1 MARLTSSDDESES
14 RTAAVGLKSE
24 ARQKG
29 QVNSATSPTIDSS
42 ISPQSPTMGNTPSQ
56 TTAGVPSQGGP
67 EDVTSST
74 SDAAGIMASAPAGL
88 GNNRLATGFRT
99 APPRPAA
106 SDESQPGI
114 CERDGPLN
122 PSILSGD
129 SVDDA
134 IEISDNEQEESD
146 DGGMVINIDRTQHH
160 HFSDDMILDHD
171 EREGGDTEEEEQD
184 EEEEEEEGETHSE
197 AEGDTESEASTTET
211 TQPLSS
217 TERDAHDQLQGD
229 LERFSGTVTRELP
242 THSTAADAPIRS
254 GPLLVDLSPDELE
267 LQLKYAFFHVS
278 LKNIDLSQPAVC
290 LSCLQSG
297 HAERDCPEMT
307 CIHCS
312 ASHSS
317 RLCPQLQRCSKCRD
331 RGHSAES
338 CPAGL
343 KVTTIP
349 CDICGTSN
357 HVEQACPQRFLPS
370 YGTSDTGPTK
380 LWISCCICASKS
392 HLVGDCP
399 RANQAAAAR
408 WSLRSFAPDQ
418 ITNLSLASGMK
429 QREREVANRGLRP
442 EGLKIR
448 GRAALHSARSPSGRQ
463 PVDSSDSDE
472 QFLGPRVR
480 TRSMAK
486 RGSLTFATQPPTER
500 SSTTQMPKKA
510 VLLAFLKAINQQRK
524 SSGKGRIDLMYAK
537 NGYISF
543 VDNSDGQ
550 NSRVITGN
558 AKQIEVI
565 QKWSRSRRPGEA
577 YLV

>member
-278 LKNIDLSQPAVC
+278 LKNIDL
-290 LSCLQSG
+290 
-297 HAERDCPEMT
+297 T
-307 CIHCS
+307 
-312 ASHSS
+312 
-317 RLCPQLQRCSKCRD
+317 
-331 RGHSAES
+331 
-338 CPAGL
+338 
-343 KVTTIP
+343 
-349 CDICGTSN
+349 
-357 HVEQACPQRFLPS
+357 
-370 YGTSDTGPTK
+370 
-380 LWISCCICASKS
+380 
-392 HLVGDCP
+392 
-399 RANQAAAAR
+399 AR